1 MKQLS
6 SLIFRLLYHAKTS
19 CSFPHRQ
26 LTYLQSQ
33 QEICTKC
40 KALGKPNLFQ
50 GKQRTLA
57 QL

>member
-26 LTYLQSQ
+26 LTDPQSQ
-33 QEICTKC
+33 QEACAKR
-40 KALGKPNLFQ
+40 KATGKPNLVQ
-50 GKQRTLA
+50 GKQRAL
-57 QL
+57 LS

>member
-26 LTYLQSQ
+26 LTDLQSQ
-33 QEICTKC
+33 QEACAKR
-40 KALGKPNLFQ
+40 KATGKPNLSQ
-50 GKQRTLA
+50 GKQRAL
-57 QL
+57 LS